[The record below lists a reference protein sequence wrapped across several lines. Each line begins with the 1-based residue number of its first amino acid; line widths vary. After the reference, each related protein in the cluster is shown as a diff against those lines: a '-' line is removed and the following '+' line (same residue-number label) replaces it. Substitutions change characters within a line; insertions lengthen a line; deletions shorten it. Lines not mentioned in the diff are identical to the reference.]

1 MTGLLL
7 LPDIILSLVSR
18 GKRLTAHREQNNPPT
33 VNVQRAETMAT
44 AQEFNQLQSMLKSL
58 QFIWKEL
65 NAVPKRSHRIYQTQ
79 KRLKHILRAPN

>member
-18 GKRLTAHREQNNPPT
+18 GKRLTAHREESNPPT
-33 VNVQRAETMAT
+33 VNVQNQRAETMAT
-44 AQEFNQLQSMLKSL
+44 AQEFNQLQSMLKLL

-65 NAVPKRSHRIYQTQ
+65 NSVS
-79 KRLKHILRAPN
+79 